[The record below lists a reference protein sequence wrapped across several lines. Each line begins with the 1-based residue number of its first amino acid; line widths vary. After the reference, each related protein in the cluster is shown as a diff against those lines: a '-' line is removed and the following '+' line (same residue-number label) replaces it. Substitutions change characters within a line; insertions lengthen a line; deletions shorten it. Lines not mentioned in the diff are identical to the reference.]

1 MTGCGFDETCSSE
14 QLSGIGNEA
23 LGETA
28 GGVEERC
35 RTAWVDVVLFC
46 NALCDGASG
55 DDGDCVVGCA
65 YID

>member
-1 MTGCGFDETCSSE
+1 MTGCSFDETSSGQ
-14 QLSGIGNEA
+14 QLGRIRDET
-23 LGETA
+23 LGKAA
-28 GGVEERC
+28 GSVEERC